1 MMNSGSSLKFRWVIF
16 AVLGLCLMV
25 SPALVDIPHAIAES
39 HNLPSLPTP
48 LSAEINQG
56 LLPAETLRP
65 DFFST
70 DLFFGRGGEFDFES
84 KGFKEEPRLA
94 RKKKYSS
101 IHRNKKKRLS
111 QRGKMKLD
119 KNYFKD
125 ILSDIEY
132 ALPSPWR
139 WNSSDWATA
148 SIVAGTTGILYV
160 LDDEINDNFKDNRS
174 STTDDL
180 SDVFEPFGNSAIVFP
195 TLVGFYLY
203 GQFGENEKIE
213 RTALLAAE
221 SFLVSG
227 LFNSVLKVMMRRTR
241 PFDGV
246 SADTFDSSFTG
257 NNSFPSGHTTT
268 AFAIATVVANEY
280 EKVPFIAPISYGI
293 ATLTGLSRLNDQKH
307 WASDVFFGAAL
318 GYFTSKTILRLH
330 SNKKGRHFTIYP
342 RAGYRS
348 GGLVLSSRF

>member
-1 MMNSGSSLKFRWVIF
+1 
-16 AVLGLCLMV
+16 
-25 SPALVDIPHAIAES
+25 VDIPHAIAES

-70 DLFFGRGGEFDFES
+70 ELFFGRGGEFNFES

-160 LDDEINDNFKDNRS
+160 LDDEINDDFKDNRS

-221 SFLVSG
+221 SFLVSS
-227 LFNSVLKVMMRRTR
+227 LFNSVLKVVMRRTR

-246 SADTFDSSFTG
+246 SAGTFDSSFTG

-293 ATLTGLSRLNDQKH
+293 ATLMGLSRLNDQKH

>member
-65 DFFST
+65 DFYST
-70 DLFFGRGGEFDFES
+70 ELFFGRGGEFNFES

-125 ILSDIEY
+125 
-132 ALPSPWR
+132 
-139 WNSSDWATA
+139 
-148 SIVAGTTGILYV
+148 
-160 LDDEINDNFKDNRS
+160 K
-174 STTDDL
+174 
-180 SDVFEPFGNSAIVFP
+180 
-195 TLVGFYLY
+195 
-203 GQFGENEKIE
+203 KI
-213 RTALLAAE
+213 
-221 SFLVSG
+221 
-227 LFNSVLKVMMRRTR
+227 LKV
-241 PFDGV
+241 
-246 SADTFDSSFTG
+246 
-257 NNSFPSGHTTT
+257 N
-268 AFAIATVVANEY
+268 
-280 EKVPFIAPISYGI
+280 
-293 ATLTGLSRLNDQKH
+293 
-307 WASDVFFGAAL
+307 
-318 GYFTSKTILRLH
+318 
-330 SNKKGRHFTIYP
+330 
-342 RAGYRS
+342 
-348 GGLVLSSRF
+348 